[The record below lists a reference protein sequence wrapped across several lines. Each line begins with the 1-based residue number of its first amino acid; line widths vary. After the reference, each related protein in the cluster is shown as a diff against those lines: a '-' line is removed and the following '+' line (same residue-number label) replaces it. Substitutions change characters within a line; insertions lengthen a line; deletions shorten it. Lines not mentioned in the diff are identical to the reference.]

1 MFKVDKYHSL
11 DAAELREVLRGSDIH
26 YLLRLK
32 RQSPTQTLEE
42 SFDSADAAYTFHR
55 DGEVVAIMAFKGD
68 NAWLQTSRLTD
79 GHSKAVIRC
88 GREALSLLPEKPMY
102 CNVPKDDKRVLLLC
116 KALGF
121 TVQTQELPNYLNSG
135 IDHITLWRTP

>member
-1 MFKVDKYHSL
+1 MFKVDKYHAL
-11 DAAELREVLRGSDIH
+11 DAAELREVLRASDVK
-26 YLLRLK
+26 YLIQLK
-32 RQSPTQTLEE
+32 SASPTAILEE
-42 SFDSADAAYTFHR
+42 AFDGADQAYTFHK
-55 DGEVVAIMAFKGD
+55 DGEVVAIMGFRGQ

-88 GREALSLLPEKPMY
+88 GREALSLLPDQPMF

-121 TVQTQELPNYLNSG
+121 TQKTQELPNYLNSG